1 MKVRLLLVCLFWGSA
16 MSGVAKAEWTP
27 LFDGKTLDGWIPK
40 ITKHEAGVNALDTF
54 RIEDGILKV
63 SYENY
68 EKFDGQYGHL
78 YTEKSYSHYLIR
90 MEYRFEGVML
100 EDAPHFVNLNSG
112 FMVHSQSAHEM
123 KRDQNFPI
131 SVEFQFLADE
141 GKGPRP
147 TGNVCTPGTTI
158 EHNGE
163 HITRHI
169 VQSSAPNYPADKWV
183 SVEMEVR
190 GDELIMHRVN
200 GVEVLR
206 YSATKLDPTD
216 EKFGSAQLVAAGR
229 PLKLDRGH
237 IALQA
242 EGQGVWFRNIE
253 IKELEP

>member
-1 MKVRLLLVCLFWGSA
+1 MKLNILIAGLLLGGSSVGMTA
-16 MSGVAKAEWTP
+16 ADWVP
-27 LFDGKTLDGWIPK
+27 LFDGKTLNGWVPK
-40 ITKHEAGVNALDTF
+40 ITKHSAGENALDTF
-54 RIEDGILKV
+54 RVEDGILKV

-68 EKFDGQYGHL
+68 DKFDSQYGHL

-90 MEYRFEGVML
+90 MEYRFEGGML
-100 EDAPHFVNLNSG
+100 ADAPSFVNLNSG

-123 KRDQNFPI
+123 MLDQSFPI

-141 GKGPRP
+141 GKGPRS

-169 VQSSAPNYPADKWV
+169 VKSTAPTLPAGDWV

-190 GDELIMHRVN
+190 GDELIVHRVN
-200 GVEVLR
+200 GEEVLR
-206 YSATKLDPTD
+206 YSATKLDPND

>member
-1 MKVRLLLVCLFWGSA
+1 MKIKPMLVCLLLVTASVG
-16 MSGVAKAEWTP
+16 AEDKGWKP

-54 RIEDGILKV
+54 RVEDGILKV

-68 EKFDGQYGHL
+68 DKFNGQYGHL

-90 MEYRFEGVML
+90 MEYRFEGGMMA
-100 EDAPHFVNLNSG
+100 DAPHFVNLNSG
-112 FMVHSQSAHEM
+112 FMVHSQSAHDM
-123 KRDQNFPI
+123 MLDQDFPI

-141 GKGPRP
+141 GKGPRS

-158 EHNGE
+158 EHDGE

-169 VQSSAPNYPADKWV
+169 VQSSAPTFPADEWV

-190 GDELIMHRVN
+190 GDELIIHRVN
-200 GVEVLR
+200 GAEVLR
-206 YSATKLDPTD
+206 YSATKLDPDD
-216 EKFGSAQLVAAGR
+216 EKFHSAALVAAGR

-253 IKELEP
+253 IKELAP

>member
-1 MKVRLLLVCLFWGSA
+1 M
-16 MSGVAKAEWTP
+16 
-27 LFDGKTLDGWIPK
+27 
-40 ITKHEAGVNALDTF
+40 
-54 RIEDGILKV
+54 
-63 SYENY
+63 
-68 EKFDGQYGHL
+68 
-78 YTEKSYSHYLIR
+78 
-90 MEYRFEGVML
+90 
-100 EDAPHFVNLNSG
+100 
-112 FMVHSQSAHEM
+112 
-123 KRDQNFPI
+123 
-131 SVEFQFLADE
+131 EFQFLADE

-169 VQSSAPNYPADKWV
+169 VQSSAPTLPAGEWV

-190 GDELIMHRVN
+190 GDELIVHRVN
-200 GVEVLR
+200 GEEVLR
-206 YSATKLDPTD
+206 YSATKLDPND

-253 IKELEP
+253 IQELEP